1 MKLSEL
7 YKERMGAIPEL
18 TRRKLVDAVGSA
30 TVYAIQHD
38 VPRKFRKS
46 TLHKLA
52 EVWKC
57 SVGDIQACL
66 AEMPNPLRKEAER
79 PEGKAGLI
87 KKERTQMK
95 ELPRDEELPFMEL
108 PTPAPEFL
116 TENVDGYCDE
126 TEQTAEEF
134 KQELRWLFIK
144 LASDIQISDTPVSNL
159 TSVFGKAVLDRIAEN
174 EVHDGNS

>member
-18 TRRKLVDAVGSA
+18 TRMKLVDAVGSA
-30 TVYAIQHD
+30 AVYAIQHD

-174 EVHDGNS
+174 GVHDGNG

>member
-7 YKERMGAIPEL
+7 YKERMEAIPEL
-18 TRRKLVDAVGSA
+18 TRLKLVDAVGSA
-30 TVYAIQHD
+30 AVYAIQHD

-52 EVWKC
+52 EIWKC

-87 KKERTQMK
+87 KQERKQMK
-95 ELPRDEELPFMEL
+95 ELPRDEELPFVEL

-116 TENVDGYCDE
+116 AENWKPERGE
-126 TEQTAEEF
+126 EEF
-134 KQELRWLFIK
+134 KQELRDLFVKVAVGMPHDATFRDLIT
-144 LASDIQISDTPVSNL
+144 A
-159 TSVFGKAVLDRIAEN
+159 FGKAVLNRI
-174 EVHDGNS
+174 